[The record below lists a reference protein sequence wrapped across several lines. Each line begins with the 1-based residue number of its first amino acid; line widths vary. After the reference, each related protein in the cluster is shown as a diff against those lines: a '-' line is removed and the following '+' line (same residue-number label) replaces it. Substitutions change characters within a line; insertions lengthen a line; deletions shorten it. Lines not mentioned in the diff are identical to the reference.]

1 MLTSAYLQTV
11 TRESQPVQAKAPV
24 SRTFIIEA
32 QALMAK
38 ALSQM
43 ITLDPSLLVVGD
55 ADAITEANVRTMRP
69 DFILVDIDAGQ
80 IDLTE
85 AVRISRGVL
94 PNVKICALSIHLQP
108 DVMQRCLSAGVD
120 GYVVKDVTPSELL
133 RAIKSVLS
141 GETYVDPRIAGRL
154 LRRRSTNDRYP
165 DPNELSSREVEVV
178 RLIVAGMSNKEISAT
193 LHLSE
198 KTIKNHVSR
207 IFSKF
212 NCTARTQAAVHALR
226 TGLA

>member
-94 PNVKICALSIHLQP
+94 PNVKICALTQRR
-108 DVMQRCLSAGVD
+108 DV
-120 GYVVKDVTPSELL
+120 
-133 RAIKSVLS
+133 RA
-141 GETYVDPRIAGRL
+141 R
-154 LRRRSTNDRYP
+154 
-165 DPNELSSREVEVV
+165 
-178 RLIVAGMSNKEISAT
+178 
-193 LHLSE
+193 
-198 KTIKNHVSR
+198 
-207 IFSKF
+207 
-212 NCTARTQAAVHALR
+212 
-226 TGLA
+226 